1 MVELLNLVLAG
12 PPMSTR
18 SRAICGE
25 GGYGF
30 KTRNRPEIAR
40 IQAVIP
46 MD

>member
-1 MVELLNLVLAG
+1 MVELLNLVSAG

-25 GGYGF
+25 GGCGI
-30 KTRNRPEIAR
+30 KTRNRPKIAP
-40 IQAVIP
+40 IQVFIP